1 LGYIKIVLRSEYSKN
16 LLAKVIN
23 APNDFRK
30 EEDIDGSNYGIFL
43 PGFSKFSGSND
54 FLR

>member
-1 LGYIKIVLRSEYSKN
+1 MKIVLRSEYSKN
-16 LLAKVIN
+16 LLVIVIN
-23 APNDFRK
+23 ASNDFRK
-30 EEDIDGSNYGIFL
+30 EGDIDGSNYGIFL

>member
-1 LGYIKIVLRSEYSKN
+1 MSRSEYSKN
-16 LLAKVIN
+16 LRAILIN
-23 APNDFRK
+23 TPKDFRK
-30 EEDIDGSNYGIFL
+30 VDMDGSNYGIFL